1 MAAEVEL
8 VRVSIHSL
16 VTTCAA
22 PAIQTHVLHAPVSSD
37 VLEVTQGRWEALF
50 ELGADIQSSHAQS
63 LKVLAG
69 RVDLQHV
76 TCHTRLDH
84 HAAMVI
90 GGRERRSH
98 LGEVAQDERDCSVE
112 GLGLE
117 FELEVNCTARSHI
130 HVFARRVHATE
141 PSMIQ
146 SMSTWRMLAVISL

>member
-8 VRVSIHSL
+8 VRVSFHWL
-16 VTTCAA
+16 VTACAA
-22 PAIQTHVLHAPVSSD
+22 TAIQTLHAPVSSD

-63 LKVLAG
+63 LKILAG

-76 TCHTRLDH
+76 TCHTWLDH
-84 HAAMVI
+84 HAAMVK
-90 GGRERRSH
+90 GRSEWRSH
-98 LGEVAQDERDCSVE
+98 LGEVAQDERDGSVE

-117 FELEVNCTARSHI
+117 FELEVHCTGRSHI
-130 HVFARRVHATE
+130 YVFARCAHPTE